1 MPINIKD
8 PATDKLAREVAKQTG
23 ETITNAIHTALVERL
38 QRLCGRS
45 KAKTTEEKLHEI
57 LDRVDK
63 LPTLDNR
70 SEDEILGYDEVGV
83 PR

>member
-8 PATDKLAREVAKQTG
+8 IETDQLAREIAKQTG
-23 ETITNAIHTALVERL
+23 ETITKAIHTALLERL
-38 QRLCGRS
+38 QRLTGRS
-45 KAKTTEEKLHEI
+45 KAKTTQEKLLEI

-63 LPTLDNR
+63 LPTLDRR
-70 SEDEILGYDEVGV
+70 SEDEILGYDETGI